1 MRFVSGDGLVR
12 YFNWASTTPV
22 FEPNPADIRGWLE
35 DFENPADR
43 TNDFD
48 AVINSSKSTILN
60 SIRAPDDARFVF
72 TSGGSEANSFVLLGW
87 FLKRIREA
95 KETVLIT
102 TPIEH
107 HSILNCAEFLK
118 ENGVTVEYLKVDSTG
133 RVNLDY
139 YDFLLK
145 SHKGQDRNVLVSVA
159 WVNNEIGTIQDV
171 PLLARMAHENDA
183 LFHTDAVQAYC
194 HIFIS
199 MELSTDIDFM
209 SVSGHKIGAVK
220 GIGGVYFRNKELF
233 DEVSPIIFGGKQEYG
248 MRGGTSN
255 LIGMRSFSLAVRKM
269 ELMGDVSEENR
280 RIKRNI
286 ILELKK
292 YGLDFIVNGPQDPYL
307 SAPNIL
313 SLSFKGVYGESLMY
327 CLNSL
332 FGITVST
339 GSACSSDEEVSHV
352 LKEVHCPEE
361 YINGTIRISFGNY
374 ISSEDVKFL
383 TKSIYES
390 IQKIQSI

>member
-1 MRFVSGDGLVR
+1 MK

-22 FEPNPADIRGWLE
+22 FEPTSQDILSWLR
-35 DFENPADR
+35 DFENPADK
-43 TNDFD
+43 TNDLD
-48 AVINSSKSTILN
+48 AVISSAKSSFLR
-60 SIRAPDDARFVF
+60 SIHAPDDARFVF
-72 TSGGSEANSFVLLGW
+72 TSGGSEANSLVLLGW
-87 FLKRIREA
+87 FLKRVREA
-95 KETVLIT
+95 KESVLIT

-118 ENGVTVEYLKVDSTG
+118 ENGVSVEYLRVDSTG

-145 SHKGQDRNVLVSVA
+145 SHKGQDKNVLVSVA

-171 PLLARMAHENDA
+171 PFLARMAHENNA

-194 HIFIS
+194 HTLIS
-199 MELSTDIDFM
+199 MDFSSDIDFM
-209 SVSGHKIGAVK
+209 SVSGHKIGAIK
-220 GIGGVYFRNKELF
+220 GIGGVYFRDKSLF
-233 DEVSPIIFGGKQEYG
+233 DEVSPIVFGGKQEYG

-255 LIGMRSFSLAVRKM
+255 LIGIRSFASSIKKHQL
-269 ELMGDVSEENR
+269 LGDASEENR
-280 RIKRNI
+280 RVKRNI
-286 ILELKK
+286 VLELKK
-292 YGLDFIVNGPQDPYL
+292 YGLDFIINGPQDPYL
-307 SAPNIL
+307 SSPNIL
-313 SLSFKGVYGESLMY
+313 SLSFRGIYGESLMY

-339 GSACSSDEEVSHV
+339 GSACSSGEEVSHV
-352 LKEVHCPEE
+352 LKEIHCPEE
-361 YINGTIRISFGNY
+361 YINGTIRISFGY
-374 ISSEDVKFL
+374 DVLSEDVKFL